1 MSKRISKQAIIAIN
15 EATEIIRARTADIK
29 EATRIMRELT
39 ASVHAMNED
48 LAARRIARRNG
59 KSND

>member
-1 MSKRISKQAIIAIN
+1 MSKQISKQAIIAIN

-29 EATRIMRELT
+29 EATRMMRELT
-39 ASVHAMNED
+39 ASFHAMNEE

>member
-29 EATRIMRELT
+29 EATRMMRELT
-39 ASVHAMNED
+39 ASLHAMNED

>member
-1 MSKRISKQAIIAIN
+1 MSKRISKQEIIAIN
-15 EATEIIRARTADIK
+15 EATEIIKARTADIK
-29 EATRIMRELT
+29 EASRMMRDLI
-39 ASVHAMNED
+39 ASFHAMNED